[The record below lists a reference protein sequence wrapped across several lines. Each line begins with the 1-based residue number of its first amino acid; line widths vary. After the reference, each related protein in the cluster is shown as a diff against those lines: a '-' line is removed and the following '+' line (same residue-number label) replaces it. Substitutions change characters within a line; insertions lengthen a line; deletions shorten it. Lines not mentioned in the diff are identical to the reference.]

1 MLRHSIYWRLPE
13 KFSSFSKENLSKYS
27 LLHHRWFWC
36 LIIFSLPPFSLFC
49 FGYYTS
55 ANWNDENRTVLITI
69 FIASF
74 WIVIGPLLTLMWEFY
89 YREFINNIKKNING
103 EIPSESILSMIIKRW
118 PSRGAY
124 FGVFYSFLALGLHF
138 LFRDGI
144 SPIVYIENFSLV
156 WWTTNAVLLMTG
168 YVTGIGVAGVWHT
181 ISLYKAASQLDLRW
195 VPFHADRRGGLSFL
209 SSFALRTST
218 LFAGGATVVPAVV
231 SMSFSVGGYPQV
243 FGLASLA
250 LYIVFVAAIFIWPAA
265 MIFMK
270 MLKEKEFVLN
280 RISIEINKDIEHFVY
295 DAQPQGK
302 ISEDTLHHIALY
314 DKVASVSVS
323 PISIGAAVNVSANV
337 IVPSILF
344 ASQIAVETGIAG
356 QLIPTLN

>member
-1 MLRHSIYWRLPE
+1 MIRHSIYWRIP
-13 KFSSFSKENLSKYS
+13 SKLASLSQKNLSEYNI
-27 LLHHRWFWC
+27 LHYRWFWC
-36 LIIFSLPPFSLFC
+36 LFIFSLPPFALFC

-55 ANWNDENRTVLITI
+55 AIWNDENRTVLITI

-89 YREFINNIKKNING
+89 YRDFIKNIEKNIDQ
-103 EIPSESILSMIIKRW
+103 EIPIDSTLSKVIKRW
-118 PSRGAY
+118 PSRGAI
-124 FGVFYSFLALGLHF
+124 FGIFYSFLALGLHF
-138 LFRDGI
+138 LFRNGI

-156 WWTTNAVLLMTG
+156 WWTTNAVLIMTG

-231 SMSFSVGGYPQV
+231 SMSFSVGGYPQI

-250 LYIVFVAAIFIWPAA
+250 LYIAFVAAIFIWPAA

-280 RISIEINKDIEHFVY
+280 KIAQEINKDIGHFVY
-295 DAQPQGK
+295 ENQNSGK
-302 ISEDTLHHIALY
+302 LSEETLQHISLY
-314 DKVASVSVS
+314 EKVASISVS

-337 IVPSILF
+337 IVPSLLF
-344 ASQIAVETGIAG
+344 ASQIAVETGLAEK
-356 QLIPTLN
+356 LIPTLN